1 MILLVM
7 VENIVT
13 VTKKGQA
20 TIPKVLRDK
29 HKIGK
34 KALAVDTEEGV
45 LLKPVPDPLMEKGS
59 LKGFFSGKTSRQLI
73 GEART
78 EEAKRE
84 KRLLRKG
91 GKLSEHST

>member
-1 MILLVM
+1 M
-7 VENIVT
+7 VETVVT

-20 TIPKVLRDK
+20 TIPKELRDK

-59 LKGFFSGKTSRQLI
+59 LRELFRGKTSKELI
-73 GEART
+73 DEARS
-78 EEAKRE
+78 EEVKRE
-84 KRLLRKG
+84 KKLLRD
-91 GKLSEHST
+91 GKSSSEQ